1 MESNNPALRN
11 APQFKRGGYAGFD
24 AAPRGGAPTA
34 PHDARSLEDM
44 YSAPSA
50 TASHT
55 GRMTYDDVV
64 LRSAMTLG
72 TVVVFGAASYFLGN
86 PLLMIVGML
95 GGLVLGLVNSFKR
108 EPSPA
113 LILAYAALQGL
124 FIGGLSW
131 VIDANLQARNLGSV
145 SIQAVIAT
153 VATFAV
159 MLVLYRS
166 GAVRATPKF
175 RRILIGAVLG
185 YAVFCLINFVFS
197 LFGAG
202 LGLWSGGLGLAVG
215 AIGAV
220 LASLSLVL
228 DFDFIETGVK
238 NGIPQRYAWTAAFG
252 LTVTLVWLYVEM
264 LRILSILRS
273 MAGGD

>member
-24 AAPRGGAPTA
+24 AAPTA
-34 PHDARSLEDM
+34 PHDPRSLEDM

-50 TASHT
+50 TTSHT

-64 LRSAMTLG
+64 LRSALTLG
-72 TVVVFGAASYFLGN
+72 TVVVLGAFNYFFFS
-86 PLLMIVGML
+86 PLLMIVGVL

-124 FIGGLSW
+124 FIGGLSFI
-131 VIDANLQARNLGSV
+131 IDANLQARDLGSV

-228 DFDFIETGVK
+228 DFDFIENGVK
-238 NGIPQRYAWTAAFG
+238 SGIPQRYAWTAAFG

>member
-24 AAPRGGAPTA
+24 ATPRGGASTASYGQPT
-34 PHDARSLEDM
+34 LEEM
-44 YSAPSA
+44 YKAPSA
-50 TASHT
+50 GPAET

-64 LRSAMTLG
+64 VRAGMTLG
-72 TVVVFGAASYFLGN
+72 TVVVLGAVSYFLGN

-108 EPSPA
+108 EPSPV

-124 FIGGLSW
+124 FIGGISRF
-131 VIDANLQARNLGSV
+131 IDNQYLGGSSV
-145 SIQAVIAT
+145 AVQAVIAT
-153 VATFAV
+153 VAVFAV

-185 YAVFCLINFVFS
+185 YAVFCLINFIFAMFS
-197 LFGAG
+197 SG
-202 LGLWSGGLGLAVG
+202 LGLWSGPLGLVVG
-215 AIGAV
+215 AVGAV

-252 LTVTLVWLYVEM
+252 LTVTLVWLYIEM
-264 LRILSILRS
+264 LRILSIIRS
-273 MAGGD
+273 MAGD